1 MEINEMGKSKE
12 STVLRERQIFEEVVI
27 LWEFEWICEATCG
40 LAWKGAAGGP
50 VTAAVDGPFIGP
62 VQGVTRQRTK
72 RASPWGIEKR
82 RRQKYSQS
90 HHFWKREG
98 EKVSLL
104 LLLFIGLE
112 FFAYRKLNVSKWK
125 GPSFYFSPFSAALPL
140 PSIPTARRTTRTTSL
155 SRPTASWSRAKSS
168 TDTLTWP
175 KIAWST
181 WGCFKER

>member
-1 MEINEMGKSKE
+1 MN
-12 STVLRERQIFEEVVI
+12 
-27 LWEFEWICEATCG
+27 LWGHLWTC
-40 LAWKGAAGGP
+40 LKGRGQWTRHGG
-50 VTAAVDGPFIGP
+50 
-62 VQGVTRQRTK
+62 
-72 RASPWGIEKR
+72 R
-82 RRQKYSQS
+82 RRTFCRTGTRSDSAEDQKSFSVRNREEEKAKYSQS

-112 FFAYRKLNVSKWK
+112 FFAYQKLNVSKWK
-125 GPSFYFSPFSAALPL
+125 CPSFYFSHFSAGLPL